1 MPDTVRQLGHDQI
14 IPSRSFTDPE
24 WCERDRT
31 ILQGM
36 ARDLRRILR
45 EEEPSELAG
54 DLDIFYLSDEDGIV
68 HRVVVVDWFGLMETR
83 PLTVV
88 GFFGLRREGADIQ
101 VTQQIDAALLEQFTA
116 EPDLLSYSSRQLPD
130 SQWCNLVLFRS
141 PEGIEHWSSNS
152 LHRKA
157 AQDISP
163 RYYDSI
169 RLHNG
174 WLSGGL
180 WSGESI
186 RLARTKYYDFRDQ
199 QFWHAV
205 REFRQ

>member
-1 MPDTVRQLGHDQI
+1 MSESVRRLAYDQI
-14 IPSRSFTDPE
+14 VPSRSFADPA
-24 WCERDRT
+24 WSERDRS

-36 ARDLRRILR
+36 TADLRRMLR
-45 EEEPSELAG
+45 EQEPSDLAG
-54 DLDIFYLSDEDGIV
+54 GLDIFHVAAEDGIV
-68 HRVVVVDWFGLMETR
+68 QRVVVVDRSGLMETQ

-141 PEGIEHWSSNS
+141 PEGIEHWSANP

-174 WLSGGL
+174 WLPGGL
-180 WSGESI
+180 WGGEPI
-186 RLARTKYYDFRDQ
+186 RLARTKYYDFRGQ
-199 QFWHAV
+199 QFWQAV